1 MRPGMV
7 DSAAAAAGAG
17 RGGGA
22 SHAQRFAPQP
32 HAPSAQMS
40 AAHQHQLRQQASPQ
54 PPAAPPALH
63 SRGAPPPVR
72 GHRPRMRSMGQL
84 ADLLPADRGGFGGAG
99 GGGFAGDGAS
109 ALGDGLGVDRLDLEG
124 EQGESGGGGG
134 WGSSVEAGSG
144 QVYLRSNTGSGH
156 AFFRSNSGSGN
167 RMDGLPP
174 VATAKPPRALRRVSS
189 EWGERG
195 GEGEEGRRLS
205 AGAAGVMGGGGGMG
219 GVLRSASG
227 GSNDRR
233 PVGGGPGG
241 AGSGAGMGG
250 GLVRGR
256 GQYGSVV
263 ERGVRHQHHRT
274 MSLDSSA
281 LMQGGMAARGGG
293 AGAALGAGGGAAG
306 GAPGGRVGG
315 VGGFGAAAGAAGM
328 GGVGGGIVSRAVAAV
343 GPSPRTPEGE
353 DEATRVLERE
363 WQMGWEQEREE
374 DEGGLPGL
382 VGPAGE
388 HAVGG
393 GREYSPQQQGAAIAE
408 AQEERRGWVGPRRH
422 RVGMDAVF
430 RAFVLGQPYSDI
442 AEQFEVR
449 RHEVVAMGEFSVVRV
464 CREVET
470 GVMLAC
476 KTIEKD
482 SIHSAEEARDLRRE
496 VEMMERVA
504 GHCNVVRLHAVFEDH
519 ENIHLVMELCRG
531 GGLFDYMRTN
541 GPLTERAAASIC
553 FQLLSALDHCHAC
566 GVLHRDVKP
575 ENVLLA
581 RAEGDFGSIK
591 LIDFGIAAEHQP
603 GVRSSTL
610 CGTPL
615 YLAPETLDGVW
626 SPQADVWAAGVVS
639 YAALCGVPPFWAET
653 NEGIFRAIR
662 SEPLR
667 FASAAWVGVSEA
679 AKDLVRAMLDKNPHR
694 RITAQQAI
702 GHRWFQE
709 V

>member
-1 MRPGMV
+1 
-7 DSAAAAAGAG
+7 
-17 RGGGA
+17 
-22 SHAQRFAPQP
+22 
-32 HAPSAQMS
+32 MS

-306 GAPGGRVGG
+306 GAPGGGVGG

-393 GREYSPQQQGAAIAE
+393 GREYSP
-408 AQEERRGWVGPRRH
+408 
-422 RVGMDAVF
+422 
-430 RAFVLGQPYSDI
+430 PYSDI

-482 SIHSAEEARDLRRE
+482 SIHSIEKDSIHVLAPLGGGIERVVRGIFEVSRKSAEEARDLRRE

-519 ENIHLVMELCRG
+519 EVVDYCPSRQQTTNNQPSLTPICDILFDVATPIFSLHCTPPFPTPLPSTILGGQNIHLVMELCRG

-603 GVRSSTL
+603 G
-610 CGTPL
+610 
-615 YLAPETLDGVW
+615 
-626 SPQADVWAAGVVS
+626 
-639 YAALCGVPPFWAET
+639 
-653 NEGIFRAIR
+653 N
-662 SEPLR
+662 
-667 FASAAWVGVSEA
+667 
-679 AKDLVRAMLDKNPHR
+679 
-694 RITAQQAI
+694 
-702 GHRWFQE
+702 
-709 V
+709 